1 MDTERGD
8 GGGMGAL
15 NKLSSKLSQ
24 FLSELKS
31 VKSGQYLLSLAQLC
45 YADTKLAYEMWS
57 KLFPRLWAALS
68 DQQRQ
73 VHVYMYVVHV
83 HVFKV
88 YILLYIHVYTC
99 TCINQANQK

>member
-73 VHVYMYVVHV
+73 VHVHV
-83 HVFKV
+83 CGACTCTQGV
-88 YILLYIHVYTC
+88 YYIVYTC
-99 TCINQANQK
+99 TCINQANRK

>member
-1 MDTERGD
+1 MVCVFMVQELMEGGMDTDRGD

-15 NKLSSKLSQ
+15 SKLSSKLSQ

-45 YADTKLAYEMWS
+45 YVDTKLAYEVWVR
-57 KLFPRLWAALS
+57 LFPRLWGCLS

-73 VHVYMYVVHV
+73 VRT
-83 HVFKV
+83 
-88 YILLYIHVYTC
+88 LYWRSELVC
-99 TCINQANQK
+99 TF